1 MIYTTELY
9 HHGVVGQKW
18 GEKHGP
24 PYPLSSEVS
33 TGHKLKTEYGGK
45 KVGLGEGIRLYKKKK
60 LQEKNAKIRAKNAE
74 LNKKKKQV
82 EENLRLKKRQ
92 AELKDREKELKDK
105 TREAKEEL
113 KKPISE
119 ISKENQTNKEVN
131 DLSNKI
137 ADAITKNDGA
147 EIQRLINDYYSKQTP
162 QTQNPSNQPQNYNQ
176 NQQQNQKQQ
185 NQNQQQNQ
193 YNQNKYDDLHIEQ
206 KYPTT
211 KKLSRKQISK
221 MTNEELR
228 AYSERIRM
236 EKSLQDLSKETINAG
251 KEEAKKII
259 GNVAKDI
266 AVNTAKDVGIWAA
279 KNVGKALIQHALGV
293 QLSKDDPTYKKP
305 NLAESMLAEIANTS
319 LYKQTRGIKDEK
331 GEKKKNKDGDQQ
343 QGNGSPIDMISAMA
357 KAAQKMQSQQ
367 NGDNKQSKKDKDTI
381 QKEGKEAVDRIL
393 NSVEPKKSDSAP
405 KQENVTKA
413 DIMKNVSNSDLK
425 KALKG
430 DNKAKAE
437 VVQEILSAAPKSPA
451 AKDELS
457 ELLSSINKTS
467 NVVDNYTNS
476 LLNKNVNVPRQVQEL
491 LDNPKS
497 TIVTDP
503 AELERLFRERN
514 R

>member
-18 GEKHGP
+18 RVRHGP

-119 ISKENQTNKEVN
+119 ISKENQANKEVN
-131 DLSNKI
+131 NLSTKI

-162 QTQNPSNQPQNYNQ
+162 QNPQQNQQQNYNQ
-176 NQQQNQKQQ
+176 NQQNQKP
-185 NQNQQQNQ
+185 QNQQQNQ

-266 AVNTAKDVGIWAA
+266 AVTTAKDVGIWAA
-279 KNVGKALIQHALGV
+279 KNAGKALIQHALGV
-293 QLSKDDPTYKKP
+293 QLSKDDPTYKEP
-305 NLAESMLAEIANTS
+305 SLAESMLAEIANTS
-319 LYKQTRGIKDEK
+319 LYTQTRGIEGGK
-331 GEKKKNKDGDQQ
+331 GGKKKNKNGDQQQ
-343 QGNGSPIDMISAMA
+343 QGNGSPMDMISAMA

-367 NGDNKQSKKDKDTI
+367 SGDNKQSKKDKDTI

-393 NSVEPKKSDSAP
+393 NSVEPKKSDSVP

-430 DNKAKAE
+430 DDKSKAQ
-437 VVQEILSAAPKSPA
+437 VVQEILSAAPKTTA
-451 AKDELS
+451 ARDEIS

-476 LLNKNVNVPRQVQEL
+476 LLNKNANIPRQVQEL

-514 R
+514 K